1 MANNKNDI
9 GAKFLNNELSITEQQ
24 KQEAIKK
31 EEHFRKLYHSI
42 YDLNSSKDFINI
54 AQDLVNGYE
63 KMTQIYSE
71 GTKDK
76 HDIDFIIKFAFRDF
90 FLLIFIN
97 MKGFFDNNEFLK
109 DLHKTVYFSNEGVD
123 QKQFETLVEYCK
135 KYIAENGTK

>member
-1 MANNKNDI
+1 MADNKNDI
-9 GAKFLNNELSITEQQ
+9 GSKFLNNELSISEQQ

-42 YDLNSSKDFINI
+42 YDLNSSKDFKDI
-54 AQDLVNGYE
+54 AKDLVAGYD
-63 KMTQIYSE
+63 KMTEIYSQ
-71 GTKDK
+71 TSQNK

-109 DLHKTVYFSNEGVD
+109 ELHKAVYFSNDGVN
-123 QKQFETLVEYCK
+123 QEQFQSLVDYCR
-135 KYIAENGTK
+135 KYLSDNGTK